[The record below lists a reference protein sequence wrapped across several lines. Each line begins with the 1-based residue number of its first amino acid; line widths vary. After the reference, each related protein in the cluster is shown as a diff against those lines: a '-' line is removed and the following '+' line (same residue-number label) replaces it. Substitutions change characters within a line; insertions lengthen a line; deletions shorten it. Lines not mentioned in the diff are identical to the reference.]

1 MLQALLTQQQ
11 LRGRDPSPVT
21 IPLKRKEGIL
31 QAFYMLCNGD
41 KGHKEKGKN
50 GWGKGQ
56 IPRGERKIS
65 PVLFVLV

>member
-11 LRGRDPSPVT
+11 LSPVT
-21 IPLKRKEGIL
+21 IPLKRKEGML

-41 KGHKEKGKN
+41 EGHKEKGKN
-50 GWGKGQ
+50 GWCKGQ